1 MYRGGLE
8 ENREATELGSSMTP
22 LKRIGTP
29 EELAYTVVMLCAD
42 KAGYMTCITVAVDG
56 GWSQH

>member
-1 MYRGGLE
+1 
-8 ENREATELGSSMTP
+8 MTP